1 MAYSDRT
8 SGNRQKLEY
17 RDFHTDIRKNFFT
30 LSVTEHWNKL
40 LREVE
45 ESAPLEISRIHLNAL
60 LCKLF

>member
-40 LREVE
+40 PGVVTESPFLEVFKTCLD
-45 ESAPLEISRIHLNAL
+45 ACLCNL
-60 LCKLF
+60 L